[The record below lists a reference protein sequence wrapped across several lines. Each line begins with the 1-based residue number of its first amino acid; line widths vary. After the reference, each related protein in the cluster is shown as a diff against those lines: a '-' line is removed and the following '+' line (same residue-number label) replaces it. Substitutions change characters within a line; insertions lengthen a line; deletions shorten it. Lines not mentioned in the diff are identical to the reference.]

1 MSIPSR
7 PDQVA
12 RADSKL
18 KHLQAQADEVKGI
31 MKEAIDE
38 VMKRD
43 ELLSEIEEKAE
54 HLGNAAQYFKKDA
67 KKVERRMWWK
77 DMKLR
82 LIIAFIVLVI
92 IAGIIIGVVQS
103 TKSES

>member
-1 MSIPSR
+1 
-7 PDQVA
+7 
-12 RADSKL
+12 
-18 KHLQAQADEVKGI
+18 
-31 MKEAIDE
+31 
-38 VMKRD
+38 
-43 ELLSEIEEKAE
+43 
-54 HLGNAAQYFKKDA
+54 LGNAAQYFKKDA